1 MPLITEIHESLPYID
16 AEPTPAERAAAESLI
31 AIYLEPNSTST
42 PHPSLPS
49 LLPSNLSPALTA
61 EHNRISSSTPPPPL
75 KAIDL
80 TRYETLSPSESSHQ
94 PSTLLSQAYTSQ
106 TYLNTRL
113 TNLSL
118 LDQFGKNA
126 WLIGNAQLEDILK
139 GLEREVAAKKD
150 EIDLVVIGRK
160 NAQEAVEAE
169 IRGLEEG
176 WKKGVGRVLET
187 EVAAEGELGFSS
199 AWEEGRKM
207 MVKLLG
213 FGWQQ
218 LFNPCLNGKGTDR
231 GHNAV

>member
-1 MPLITEIHESLPYID
+1 MPLVTETHESLPYID
-16 AEPTPAERAAAESLI
+16 IEPTPLERAAVESLI
-31 AIYLEPNSTST
+31 ITYLEPASTST
-42 PHPSLPS
+42 LHPSLPP
-49 LLPSNLSPALTA
+49 LAPSNLSPALTI
-61 EHNRISSSTPPPPL
+61 EHARISSSTPPLPL

-80 TRYETLSPSESSHQ
+80 TRYETLSPSESSLP

-106 TYLNTRL
+106 IYLNTRL

-150 EIDLVVIGRK
+150 EIDIVVIGRK

-187 EVAAEGELGFSS
+187 EVAAEGVRREILERRRAGAF
-199 AWEEGRKM
+199 
-207 MVKLLG
+207 
-213 FGWQQ
+213 
-218 LFNPCLNGKGTDR
+218 
-231 GHNAV
+231 

>member
-1 MPLITEIHESLPYID
+1 MPLIDEIHESLPYID
-16 AEPTPAERAAAESLI
+16 IEPTSSERAAAESLI
-31 AIYLEPNSTST
+31 TSSLEPDSLST
-42 PHPSLPS
+42 PHPSLPA
-49 LLPSNLSPALTA
+49 LLPSNLSPAFTA
-61 EHNRISSSTPPPPL
+61 EHARISSSTPPPPL

-80 TRYETLSPSESSHQ
+80 TRYETLSPADSTLPAQ
-94 PSTLLSQAYTSQ
+94 TLLSQAYTSQ

-160 NAQEAVEAE
+160 NAQEAAEAE

-176 WKKGVGRVLET
+176 WKKGIGRVLET
-187 EVAAEGELGFSS
+187 EVAAEGIRREIL
-199 AWEEGRKM
+199 
-207 MVKLLG
+207 
-213 FGWQQ
+213 
-218 LFNPCLNGKGTDR
+218 DR
-231 GHNAV
+231 RRAGAS